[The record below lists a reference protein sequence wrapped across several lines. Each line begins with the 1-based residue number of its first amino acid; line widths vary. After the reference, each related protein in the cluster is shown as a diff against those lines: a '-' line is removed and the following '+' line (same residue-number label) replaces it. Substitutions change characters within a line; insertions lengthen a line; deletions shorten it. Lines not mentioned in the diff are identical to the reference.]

1 MASWLDYIGDAWD
14 AIGGLKGVGKAA
26 GLAGTVMNAFG
37 GDATPRQN
45 ATPEGFQSLY
55 NTGNPEFTDFVKNDV
70 LQMIMNAAKQ
80 PRVARPMRR
89 LTSADMQGDFAPK
102 AAYALQNYG
111 DEQAA
116 AQEAALAEQQVKKT
130 ENPEQSKSVFPQGNT
145 DIVSIRR
152 ALATDPN
159 DMSPAAQE
167 KRRQLYTMETA
178 LQNFTDGQ
186 VNPYT
191 GETFDKSR
199 FLNFIQGQAD
209 YDVSNPRNSFGFR
222 PTTPE
227 AEKAMF
233 DEREALYRQ
242 TFIPSKSKASLMG
255 RFGAPLALALM
266 TGGLGAAAS
275 ALPTVVGAGGI
286 SPVAAAKGAKALTSL
301 ATAGR

>member
-1 MASWLDYIGDAWD
+1 MSWID
-14 AIGGLKGVGKAA
+14 AITDWAGNLTGSDILKGVSTAA
-26 GLAGTVMNAFG
+26 GLAGTVANTFG

-70 LQMIMNAAKQ
+70 LQMIMNASKQ

-116 AQEAALAEQQVKKT
+116 VQSAAQAEQAVT
-130 ENPEQSKSVFPQGNT
+130 ETSKAASKQSVFPQGDT
-145 DIVSIRR
+145 DIVSLRR

-159 DMSPAAQE
+159 DMSPAAKM
-167 KRRQLYTMETA
+167 KRQQLYTMETA
-178 LQNFTDGQ
+178 LSNFQNGQ
-186 VNPYT
+186 VNPVT
-191 GETFDKSR
+191 GEKFDKGR

-209 YDVSNPRNSFGFR
+209 YDVSNPRNSLGFQ
-222 PTTPE
+222 PMT
-227 AEKAMF
+227 AEQAAPIA

-242 TFIPSKSKASLMG
+242 TYIPSKSKASLMG

-266 TGGLGAAAS
+266 TAGAGAAGVPALAS
-275 ALPTVVGAGGI
+275 NAI
-286 SPVAAAKGAKALTSL
+286 KGATTVARG
-301 ATAGR
+301 ATGR